1 MKNLSRILFVGLVA
15 VGMAAC
21 GTGKRMPDGDC
32 YYAGKGIL
40 QIVGTVVDA
49 GREWVDAELEA
60 QYQRDQIDLQELN
73 EEFLKNFHRHPE
85 LIRELNL
92 AIAENNTWK
101 IYSIRNEI
109 ISLERKLDRAD
120 YLEKSIERYQKR
132 KQERLERGG
141 RTSLSKIVDESGDCE
156 E

>member
-40 QIVGTVVDA
+40 QIVGTIVDA
-49 GREWVDAELEA
+49 GREWADAELEA
-60 QYQRDQIDLQELN
+60 QYQRDQIELQELV
-73 EEFLKNFHRHPE
+73 EELQSADLRGLVDEYKLAILENDTWKVR
-85 LIRELNL
+85 RMQNELNF
-92 AIAENNTWK
+92 WD
-101 IYSIRNEI
+101 
-109 ISLERKLDRAD
+109 RKLDRIE
-120 YLEKSIERYQKR
+120 YLEKRTEKYQER